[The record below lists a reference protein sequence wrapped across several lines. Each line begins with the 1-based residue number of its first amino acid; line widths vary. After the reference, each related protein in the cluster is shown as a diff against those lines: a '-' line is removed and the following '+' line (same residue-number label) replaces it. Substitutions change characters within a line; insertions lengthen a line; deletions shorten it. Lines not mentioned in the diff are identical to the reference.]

1 VVVVWKEREERK
13 KDELTARQDTHI
25 NNHHISMPRKAL
37 AQGGSMQV
45 DSLPYSKE

>member
-1 VVVVWKEREERK
+1 MEGKGGKKGRLP